1 MPQHIGSRVAVVT
14 GGTAGVGRA
23 VVRRLAADGYD
34 IAVLARGTAGLA
46 GASADVEAA
55 GRKAL
60 AVLTDVSDARA
71 VEAAADLAERELGPV
86 TVWVNAAFAGF
97 LAPFWDVSPE
107 EYRRVTDVTYHGQ
120 VNGTRLA
127 PRLADLYLARTGVRA
142 QQTDRPFALRPANLF
157 APGDEES
164 DAGARGPFGAQAYER
179 DAVGWTGNHRTALL
193 GATAAVTAAAGLAHA
208 VRRGQ

>member
-60 AVLTDVSDARA
+60 AVPTDVSDARA

-127 PRLADLYLARTGVRA
+127 RDWRTSIWRGRVCAHSRPTGPSRCAPPTSSRRGTRRATRVRA
-142 QQTDRPFALRPANLF
+142 APSEHRRTSATRSAGRATTARPCW
-157 APGDEES
+157 AP
-164 DAGARGPFGAQAYER
+164 RQR
-179 DAVGWTGNHRTALL
+179 
-193 GATAAVTAAAGLAHA
+193 
-208 VRRGQ
+208 